1 MPHVPDAPIPEPPR
15 HPERPDRLTHPTT
28 WVLVGVGALGAW
40 LLRDFLDRR
49 VPGPWERQS
58 AEFEQVRQ
66 LVRDTHVRPGEPKL
80 FLDAALHSALLS
92 LDPYSRWY
100 DRTEAA
106 ELERQNRGTYH
117 GLGVLFSGL
126 GEPFRV
132 LFPLP
137 ASPAEA
143 AGVRVGDRI
152 LEVAG
157 RPVPPGDPMPLEQ
170 RLADANGLPIAV
182 LLVGLDG
189 EQRRVEIRPA
199 AVVDPTVRHAYF
211 VDAERRIAYLC
222 IDSFSR
228 RTPEEFDRAVAGLR
242 GSGLAGLVL
251 DLRANRGGVLE
262 AATEIA
268 NRFVREGVLVTIETR
283 TGRETVVAKR
293 ALANLADL
301 PLVVLIDAQTASAAE
316 VLAGALQDHR
326 AAVLVGEA
334 SYGKGTVQTLTTFPE
349 LGGVA
354 RISTALYLTP
364 AGRLIER
371 HLPGAWDAGLAP
383 DVELVLEPE
392 ERREIGAWLGLIG
405 PPLAHRAALEAWEAA
420 SGESLIPRHP
430 TDRHLVAALAL
441 LSGRRPEDALAQLA
455 EGAK

>member
-1 MPHVPDAPIPEPPR
+1 MPHDPEDLPQPSR
-15 HPERPDRLTHPTT
+15 SHPERPDRLSHPTT

-40 LLRDFLDRR
+40 LLRDFLERR
-49 VPGPWERQS
+49 APGPWERQL
-58 AEFEQVRQ
+58 AEFDEVRQ
-66 LVRDTHVRPGEPKL
+66 LVRDTHVRPGEPEH
-80 FLDAALHSALLS
+80 FLDAALRGALAGT
-92 LDPYSRWY
+92 DPYSRWY
-100 DRTEAA
+100 DRNEAA

-137 ASPAEA
+137 ASPAEV

-157 RPVPPGDPMPLEQ
+157 RPVPPADPMPLEQ
-170 RLADANGLPIAV
+170 RLEEAKGLPVGV

-189 EQRRVEIRPA
+189 EHRRVEIRPA

-211 VDAERRIAYLC
+211 VDAERGIAYVC

-228 RTPEEFDRAVAGLR
+228 RTPEEFDRAILGLR
-242 GSGLAGLVL
+242 SSHLAGLVL

-334 SYGKGTVQTLTTFPE
+334 SYGKGTVQTLTPLPE

-371 HLPGAWDAGLAP
+371 HLPGAWDAGLVP
-383 DVELVLEPE
+383 DVELVLERD

-405 PPLAHRAALEAWEAA
+405 PPLAHRAALEDWEKS
-420 SGESLIPRHP
+420 SGESLIPQHP
-430 TDRHLVAALAL
+430 PDRHLVAALAL
-441 LSGRRPEDALAQLA
+441 LSGRRPEDALAQA
-455 EGAK
+455 AAGPK